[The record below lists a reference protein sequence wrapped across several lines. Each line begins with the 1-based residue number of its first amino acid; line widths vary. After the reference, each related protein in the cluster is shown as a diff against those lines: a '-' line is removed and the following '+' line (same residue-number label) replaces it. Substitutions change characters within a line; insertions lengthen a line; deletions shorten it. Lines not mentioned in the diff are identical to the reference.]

1 MGWTLN
7 AAGQCA
13 TEADEREL
21 ADKLA
26 RLLAASKSG
35 TTASHMSGDGING
48 PVHETPSKK
57 ASDSE

>member
-13 TEADEREL
+13 TEADERDL
-21 ADKLA
+21 ADKLT

-35 TTASHMSGDGING
+35 TTASHMSGETVNG
-48 PVHETPSKK
+48 PVHEAPAKK

>member
-21 ADKLA
+21 ADKLT
-26 RLLAASKSG
+26 RLLAAAKSG
-35 TTASHMSGDGING
+35 TTASHMSGEAVNG
-48 PVHETPSKK
+48 PVHEK
-57 ASDSE
+57 AGDG